1 MRKILSLVLVV
12 VLLASTGIVAFA
24 EEVDTQVKVK
34 FEIPQEIKD
43 KKNEIKE
50 ITKAN
55 IELRKQIVPTK
66 AKRIHGLVNDLL
78 SSGDI
83 VSGSETEQKLMKMK
97 EKFDTNINEYKE
109 QFPDEFEILEG
120 NRERLKEVKEE
131 LKALK
136 GTKDYDAIER
146 LLDEIL
152 EIKYENNECLNSI
165 IEGLE

>member
-1 MRKILSLVLVV
+1 MKKILSLILVV

-24 EEVDTQVKVK
+24 EEADTKVK
-34 FEIPQEIKD
+34 IKSEIPQEIKD
-43 KKNEIKE
+43 KNNEIKE

-66 AKRIHGLVNDLL
+66 VKRIHGLVNDLL
-78 SSGDI
+78 DSGDI
-83 VSGSETEQKLMKMK
+83 VSGSETEEKLIKMK
-97 EKFDTNINEYKE
+97 EKFATNIKEYEEK
-109 QFPDEFEILEG
+109 FPDEFEVLEG
-120 NRERLKEVKEE
+120 NKERLKEVKEE

-136 GTKDYDAIER
+136 GTKDYDAIEN

-152 EIKYENNECLNSI
+152 EMKYENNESLYSI

>member
-1 MRKILSLVLVV
+1 MKKILSLVLVV
-12 VLLASTGIVAFA
+12 VLLGVTGVVAFA
-24 EEVDTQVKVK
+24 EEVETVTVKS
-34 FEIPQEIKD
+34 EIPQEIKD
-43 KKNEIKE
+43 KMNEIKE

-66 AKRIHGLVNDLL
+66 VRKIHRLVNGLL
-78 SSGDI
+78 DSGDI
-83 VSGSETEQKLMKMK
+83 VAGSETQEKLLKMK

-120 NRERLKEVKEE
+120 NKERLKEVKEE

-136 GTKDYDAIER
+136 GSKDYDAIES

-152 EIKYENNECLNSI
+152 EMKYENNECLNSI